1 MAVNKFI
8 LQGRLTADP
17 EIKQTQSGVSCASFT
32 LAWSEKYK
40 EIETKC
46 FQRCKAWRG
55 TADFLGKYFTKGQEL
70 VAVGKMVTEE
80 WEKDGQ
86 KRSQQVLV
94 VDEVHFS
101 GKRQDA
107 PQGSQSGANVQ
118 GGNYMPSV
126 YSPDSGSSGAAQG
139 GVKAPAFEVVEDNDL
154 PF

>member
-55 TADFLGKYFTKGQEL
+55 TADFLGKYFAKGQEL

-86 KRSQQVLV
+86 KRSQQIFV
-94 VDEVHFS
+94 VDEVNFS

-107 PQGSQSGANVQ
+107 PQGSQSGINPQ
-118 GGNYMPSV
+118 GNNYMPSA
-126 YSPDSGSSGAAQG
+126 YSPDSGSSGAAQDS
-139 GVKAPAFEVVEDNDL
+139 VKAPEFEVVEDNDL

>member
-107 PQGSQSGANVQ
+107 PQGSVGSGIPQ
-118 GGNYMPSV
+118 GSNYMPSAFA
-126 YSPDSGSSGAAQG
+126 PDTGSSGTPQG
-139 GVKAPAFEVVEDNDL
+139 GAKAPAFEVVEDNDL

>member
-55 TADFLGKYFTKGQEL
+55 TADFLGKYFAKGQEL

-107 PQGSQSGANVQ
+107 PQGSTGGGIPQGSNYTLSAFAPDTGPSGTSQ
-118 GGNYMPSV
+118 GS
-126 YSPDSGSSGAAQG
+126 
-139 GVKAPAFEVVEDNDL
+139 VKAPAFEVVEDNDL

>member
-1 MAVNKFI
+1 MAVNRFI

-17 EIKQTQSGVSCASFT
+17 EIKQTQSGVSCAVFT
-32 LAWSEKYK
+32 VAWSEKYK

-107 PQGSQSGANVQ
+107 PQGAQ
-118 GGNYMPSV
+118 GGINPQGSNYMPSD
-126 YSPDSGSSGAAQG
+126 YSSGGGSSGTAQG
-139 GVKAPAFEVVEDNDL
+139 GVSAPQFETVKDDDL